1 MFDEKRLWKERF
13 GKTSKELSRYLRYI
27 FNGHIV
33 IVMVFLLGTAA
44 YYYQEWLK
52 TLPEQFPAA
61 VVMAL
66 ILAILLTYSP
76 LYTFL
81 SEADKVFLLPLEDR
95 LSGYFKRS
103 MAVSFLVHAYLLI
116 MGLGIFMPMYAR
128 VNEGDFQAFLPFLLI
143 LLALKAVNLLIR
155 WKIQYYVDTNV
166 HLLDAFVRYAVNA
179 VFLYLLFS
187 GASPIFT
194 LAVGVLLVVLYW
206 YFSMKSKDKAL
217 KWEFL
222 IDQEERRMTSFYRL
236 ANMFTDVPKLRD
248 RVKRRKW
255 LDWLLASIPFKQE
268 ETFKNL
274 FIRTFFRSGDYLG
287 LFIRLTIIGGGA
299 IYLISFGIGQVLLV
313 LLFMYLTGFQLLPL
327 WNHYQNKLWVKLYPV
342 QEKLKEKSFKQLL
355 SGILYLQ
362 SFLLSIAVLAKGD
375 WLASLLSLAAGI
387 VFAYVYTHMYIQK
400 RLQGANNKGN

>member
-13 GKTSKELSRYLRYI
+13 GRTSKELSRYLRYI

-52 TLPEQFPAA
+52 TLPEHFPAPA
-61 VVMAL
+61 VMAV

-76 LYTFL
+76 IYTFL

-103 MAVSFLVHAYLLI
+103 MVVSFLVHAYLLI

-128 VNEGDFQAFLPFLLI
+128 VNEGNFQAFLPLLGII
-143 LLALKAVNLLIR
+143 LAIKAVNLLIR
-155 WKIQYYVDTNV
+155 WKIQYYVETNV
-166 HLLDAFVRYAVNA
+166 HLLDTFVRYAVNA
-179 VFLYLLFS
+179 AFLYLLFS
-187 GASPIFT
+187 GANPIFM
-194 LAVGVLLVVLYW
+194 LAVGALLIVLFW
-206 YFSMKSKDKAL
+206 YFSTKSKGMGL

-222 IDQEERRMTSFYRL
+222 IDQEEKRMTSFYRL

-248 RVKRRKW
+248 QVKRRKW

-274 FIRTFFRSGDYLG
+274 FVRTFLRSGDYLG
-287 LFIRLTIIGGGA
+287 LYIRLTIIGGAA
-299 IYLISFGIGQVLLV
+299 IYVISFGLGQILLV

-327 WNHYQNKLWVKLYPV
+327 WNHYQNKLWVNLYPV

-362 SFLLSIAVLAKGD
+362 SFLLSIAVMAKGD
-375 WLASLLSLAAGI
+375 WMASLLSFAAGI
-387 VFAYVYTHMYIQK
+387 VFAYMYTHMYIQK
-400 RLQGANNKGN
+400 HLK

>member
-13 GKTSKELSRYLRYI
+13 GRTSKELSRYLRYI

-61 VVMAL
+61 AVMAV

-76 LYTFL
+76 IYTFL
-81 SEADKVFLLPLEDR
+81 SEADRVFLLPLEDR
-95 LSGYFKRS
+95 LSGYFRRS
-103 MAVSFLVHAYLLI
+103 IFVSFLVHAYLLI

-128 VNEGDFQAFLPFLLI
+128 VNEGDFKAFLPYLVI
-143 LLALKAVNLLIR
+143 LLAVKAINLLIR
-155 WKIQYYVDTNV
+155 WKIQYYVETTV
-166 HLLDAFVRYAVNA
+166 HLFDTLVRYAINGVL
-179 VFLYLLFS
+179 LYMLFS
-187 GASPIFT
+187 GASLLFI
-194 LAVGVLLVVLYW
+194 LAVGVLLIILFI
-206 YFSMKSKDKAL
+206 YFSTKSKDKGL

-248 RVKRRKW
+248 QVKRRKW
-255 LDWLLASIPFKQE
+255 LDWLLASIPFKQD

-274 FIRTFFRSGDYLG
+274 FARTFLRSGDYFG
-287 LFIRLTIIGGGA
+287 LFIRLTIIGGAA
-299 IYLISFGIGQVLLV
+299 IYLISFGGGQVLMV

-327 WNHYQNKLWVKLYPV
+327 WNHYQHKLWVSLYPV
-342 QEKLKEKSFKQLL
+342 QDRFKEKSFKQLL
-355 SGILYLQ
+355 SAILYLQ
-362 SFLLSIAVLAKGD
+362 AFLLSLAVLAKGD
-375 WLASLLSLAAGI
+375 WMAFLLSLAAGI
-387 VFAYVYTHMYIQK
+387 VFAYVYTHMYIQT
-400 RLQGANNKGN
+400 RLRSADKK

>member
-1 MFDEKRLWKERF
+1 MFDERQLWKERF
-13 GKTSKELSRYLRYI
+13 SRTSKELSRYLRYI
-27 FNGHIV
+27 FNGHLV

-52 TLPEQFPAA
+52 TLPGQFPAA
-61 VVMAL
+61 AVMAT
-66 ILAILLTYSP
+66 ILAILITYSP
-76 LYTFL
+76 IYTFL
-81 SEADKVFLLPLEDR
+81 SEADKIFLLPLEDR

-103 MAVSFLVHAYLLI
+103 IIISFFVHAYLLI

-128 VNEGDFQAFLPFLLI
+128 VNEGDFKAFLPFLLV
-143 LLALKAVNLLIR
+143 LVALKTVNLFIR
-155 WKIQYYVDTNV
+155 WKIQYYVETSV
-166 HLLDAFVRYAVNA
+166 HLLDTFVRYAVNA

-187 GASPIFT
+187 GASPIFMT
-194 LAVGVLLVVLYW
+194 ATGGLLIVLYL
-206 YFSMKSKDKAL
+206 FFNMKIKNKGL

-255 LDWLLASIPFKQE
+255 LDWVLGSIPYKQE

-274 FIRTFFRSGDYLG
+274 YARTFLRSADYFG

-299 IYLISFGIGQVLLV
+299 IYFVSFGIGQVLLV

-327 WNHYQNKLWVKLYPV
+327 WNHHQNKLWVKMYPV
-342 QEKLKEKSFKQLL
+342 QEQFKEKSFKQLL

-362 SFLLSIAVLAKGD
+362 ALGFSIIILAKGE
-375 WLASLLSLAAGI
+375 WMASVVSLAAGM
-387 VFAYVYTHMYIQK
+387 VFAYLYTNVYIQK
-400 RLQGANNKGN
+400 RLSANR